1 MPAPHPTRSL
11 RQTSHATFLFAAAA
25 CFFAVHSAHAQRSK
39 DPLTP
44 NQEEQVR
51 AVADQ
56 PNERVKLYITFIE
69 ERTEAIHHAVVRPL
83 VQHPGVEIHDRLEEL
98 TRLVDEL
105 QDNLDAYDES
115 HSDARKSL
123 KFLLERMPKW
133 QSVLQEPSGSPDY
146 DFARKTAVDAVDNLT
161 QSATALL
168 KSQEDYFSKHKPEK
182 KSRKAP
188 E

>member
-1 MPAPHPTRSL
+1 VCVFVVP
-11 RQTSHATFLFAAAA
+11 
-25 CFFAVHSAHAQRSK
+25 SAHAQRSK

-44 NQEEQVR
+44 DQEEQVR

-56 PNERVKLYITFIE
+56 PNERVKLYIKFVE
-69 ERTEAIHHAVVRPL
+69 QRTDAIRHAVVHPAI
-83 VQHPGVEIHDRLEEL
+83 QHPGVEIHDRMEEL

-115 HSDARKSL
+115 HDDVRKGL
-123 KFLLERMPKW
+123 KFLLERIPKW

-146 DFARKTAVDAVDNLT
+146 DFARKTATDAIDSLT

-168 KSQEDYFSKHKPEK
+168 KSQEEYFGKHKPGKETK
-182 KSRKAP
+182 KAP
-188 E
+188 EE

>member
-1 MPAPHPTRSL
+1 
-11 RQTSHATFLFAAAA
+11 LFAAA
-25 CFFAVHSAHAQRSK
+25 CFFAVHSPQAQHSK

-44 NQEEQVR
+44 AQEEQVR

-56 PNERVKLYITFIE
+56 PNERIKLYIKFIE
-69 ERTEAIHHAVVRPL
+69 DRTEAIHHAVVRPL
-83 VQHPGVEIHDRLEEL
+83 IQHPGIEIHDRLEEL

-123 KFLLERMPKW
+123 KFLLERTPKW
-133 QSVLQEPSGSPDY
+133 QSVLQEPPGSPDY
-146 DFARKTAVDAVDNLT
+146 DFARKTALDAVDNLT

-182 KSRKAP
+182 NPAKRP